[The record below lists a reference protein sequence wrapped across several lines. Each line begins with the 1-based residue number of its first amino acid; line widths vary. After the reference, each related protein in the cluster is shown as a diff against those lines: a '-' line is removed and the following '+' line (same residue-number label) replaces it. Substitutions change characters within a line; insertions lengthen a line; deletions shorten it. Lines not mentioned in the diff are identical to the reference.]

1 VANQESVGTVLVA
14 GAANLG
20 IAIAKAIAG
29 VISGS
34 SAMLSEAAHSFA
46 DTVTEALLFTALR
59 RGDQPPDARHPLGY
73 GREVYVWALLA
84 SVATFVGGAVFSVTD
99 GIRTLVRGEQLGDP
113 LLAFLVLAISFVLE
127 GTSLLRGLHQS
138 RGEAERH
145 HVPLTHYVRR
155 TPDTTVKAVV
165 FEDSAALIGVL
176 LAAGGLALVQ
186 LTGSNVWDG
195 IASLAIGVL
204 LAAVAFELGRS
215 NISMLV
221 GQSLPQGMR
230 QQLVRDLE
238 GLDDVETVVD
248 LAAVVQ
254 GPQEV
259 LVAAKVH
266 FRVAATAAQIE
277 ARCEQAERQLQDRYP
292 QIVRVYLD
300 PTPHRPPSGPAPS
313 DTPPSDTPPSGPA
326 PSDTPPSGPAPSDTP
341 PSGPAPSDT
350 PPSGPAPSGPA
361 PSGLPPS
368 GLPPS
373 GPAPSE
379 TAPTDPSPSE
389 GPPSGG
395 AQPGEP
401 TV

>member
-1 VANQESVGTVLVA
+1 VANEESVGTVLVA

-99 GIRTLVRGEQLGDP
+99 GIRTLVRGEQVGDP
-113 LLAFLVLAISFVLE
+113 LIAYLVLAFSFVLE
-127 GTSLLRGLHQS
+127 GTSLLRGLRQS
-138 RGEAERH
+138 RSEAKRF
-145 HVPLTHYVRR
+145 HVPLTRYVRR

-165 FEDSAALIGVL
+165 FEDSAALIGL
-176 LAAGGLALVQ
+176 TLAAVGLLCTQ
-186 LTGSNVWDG
+186 LTGSDVWDG
-195 IASLAIGVL
+195 VASLAIGAL

-221 GQSLPQGMR
+221 GQSLPERMR
-230 QQLVRDLE
+230 LQLVRDLE
-238 GLDDVETVVD
+238 GLEDVEDVVD

-266 FRVAATAAQIE
+266 FRLAATAAQIE
-277 ARCEQAERQLQDRYP
+277 ARCEQAERQLRDRYP
-292 QIVRVYLD
+292 QIARVYLD
-300 PTPHRPPSGPAPS
+300 PTPRRPRS
-313 DTPPSDTPPSGPA
+313 DTPPPD
-326 PSDTPPSGPAPSDTP
+326 
-341 PSGPAPSDT
+341 
-350 PPSGPAPSGPA
+350 
-361 PSGLPPS
+361 
-368 GLPPS
+368 
-373 GPAPSE
+373 
-379 TAPTDPSPSE
+379 SPSN
-389 GPPSGG
+389 GSPPPRSV
-395 AQPGEP
+395 PPDEP